1 MNDFEERLPPMRIGV
16 VSKVSPE
23 TGEARVVFD
32 DLDGMET
39 DDLPVLFAKTLKD
52 RYFAMPDVGEH
63 VACLMDERFEAGVIL
78 GAVYDDTN
86 LPPEGNQD
94 RDYIRWGNG
103 AVVEHDRKTGR
114 ITINTPNDVEI
125 TAANA
130 VTIKAATVTI
140 DSPQTICTGQLTVQG
155 RLNYESGLSGR
166 GGGSISGDVIV
177 QGGDVKADNIT
188 LKQHVHGGVDAGGD
202 RSGQSEA

>member
-1 MNDFEERLPPMRIGV
+1 MNDFEERLSPFRIGI
-16 VSKVSPE
+16 VSKVSPVS
-23 TGEARVVFD
+23 GEARVVFD
-32 DLDGMET
+32 DLDGLET
-39 DDLPVLFAKTLKD
+39 DELPVLFAKTLQD

-63 VACLMDERFEAGVIL
+63 VACLMDERFETGVIL

-103 AVVEHDRKTGR
+103 AFVEHDRKTGR

-125 TAANA
+125 TAANT
-130 VTIKAATVTI
+130 VSVKATRVTI
-140 DSPQTICTGQLTVQG
+140 DSPQTTCTGRLTVQG
-155 RLNYESGLSGR
+155 HLNYESGLSGR
-166 GGGSISGDVIV
+166 GDVVVQGSDVRADSIS
-177 QGGDVKADNIT
+177 

-202 RSGQSEA
+202 VSDKPRT